1 MNADH
6 GAGGCKQQCTSQS
19 HEVTPEV
26 APPAH
31 DEVVLSDDDEGAKPS
46 KPTLERKVTG
56 VTVNLS
62 KSFEGG
68 KSAPLSVPFA
78 FNYLDLSRDWTRD
91 AETAPEKQRLMFQ
104 EAMKFFLRSL
114 LQGIVAELVL
124 DTGQVVSV
132 EFSLDLDAENFIM
145 VNKRHIRK
153 SIPIQDVRAVEPPH
167 EKWPVAKHADSK
179 CISLLL
185 PEEQFITLRFLTVR
199 GRKFF
204 AACTRVLVVAALR
217 ERSAEEGRLAPGK
230 DAAGKHS
237 VGDTEVFPRLAPL

>member
-6 GAGGCKQQCTSQS
+6 GAGGCKQQCTTQA
-19 HEVTPEV
+19 HEVTPEL
-26 APPAH
+26 APPSH
-31 DEVVLSDDDEGAKPS
+31 DEVVLSDDESSAKSS
-46 KPTLERKVTG
+46 KTPLQRN
-56 VTVNLS
+56 VTVNLT
-62 KSFEGG
+62 KTFEGG
-68 KSAPLSVPFA
+68 VATPLSVPFA

-104 EAMKFFLRSL
+104 EAMKFFLRAL

-132 EFSLDLDAENFIM
+132 EFSLDIDAENFIM

-153 SIPIQDVRAVEPPH
+153 TFPIHDVRAVEPPH
-167 EKWPVAKHADSK
+167 EKWPVAKHACGK

-185 PEEQFITLRFLTVR
+185 PEEQFITLRFLSVR

-217 ERSAEEGRLAPGK
+217 ERSTDEGRPP
-230 DAAGKHS
+230 DTAGKHS